1 MKQPVFDFTRELS
14 DNVRSRF
21 FIGGQWLPVQGG
33 QRSVL
38 IDPSTEAPVF
48 DAPLASF
55 ADIDQAVAA
64 ARRAFD
70 LGPWPRMTGPQRAVH
85 LRQFAEIVNDRLP
98 LLTRLWTAQVGA
110 PVGFAGLFSG
120 VAPAM
125 FDYYAQLAETYE
137 FTQTRGTPRGRAHIT
152 RHPVGVAALIA
163 PWNAQ
168 LPIVAYKLGAALAAG
183 CTVVI
188 KSSPETPFDT
198 LVLAECAEE
207 AGIPDG
213 VINVVTADR
222 EEGAYLVASAG
233 VDKVSFTGSTAV
245 GKEIAKVCIERL
257 ARFTLELGG
266 KSAAIML
273 DDADLQSTVGALAH
287 FSMPFSGQICF
298 AQTRL
303 LVPRSRYEEFVAAY
317 SAAMASLTIG
327 DPWDDTTHLGPLAS
341 RRQYE
346 RVLAYIQTGLK
357 EGARIVVG
365 GARPEGSDKGFFIQ
379 PTVFVDVTPEMTIAR
394 QEIFGP
400 VVVII
405 VYDDEAQALR
415 LANDGDF
422 GLSGSVYSASIERAA
437 TFARQI
443 KTGNVTVNGLEMAPN
458 VPFGGFK
465 QSGLGREGGPEGLE
479 AFLESQAIYFPGV

>member
-21 FIGGQWLPVQGG
+21 FIGGQWLAAQGK

-38 IDPSTEAPVF
+38 IDPCTETPVC

-64 ARRAFD
+64 ARQAFD
-70 LGPWPRMTGPQRAVH
+70 HGPWARMTGPQRAVH
-85 LRQFAEIVNDRLP
+85 LRQFSEIVNDRLP

-125 FDYYAQLAETYE
+125 FDYYAQLADTYE
-137 FTQTRGTPRGRAHIT
+137 FTQTRSTPQGQARVV

-168 LPIVAYKLGAALAAG
+168 LPILAYKLGAALAAG

-188 KSSPETPFDT
+188 KSSPETPFDA

-207 AGIPDG
+207 AGLPDG
-213 VINVVTADR
+213 VINVVTAGRD
-222 EEGAYLVASAG
+222 EGAYLVASAG

-245 GKEIAKVCIERL
+245 GKEIAKVCIERM

-273 DDADLQSTVGALAH
+273 DDADLQSTVGALTY

-317 SAAMASLTIG
+317 AGAMASLTVG
-327 DPWDDTTHLGPLAS
+327 DPWDDATHLGPLAS

-346 RVLAYIQTGLK
+346 RVLAYIETGLE
-357 EGARIVVG
+357 EGARIVTG
-365 GARPEGSDKGFFIQ
+365 GARAEGREQGFFIQ
-379 PTVFVDVTPEMTIAR
+379 PTVFADVTSEMTIAR
-394 QEIFGP
+394 QEVFGP

-405 VYDDEAQALR
+405 AYDNEAQALR
-415 LANDGDF
+415 LANDSDF
-422 GLSGSVYSASIERAA
+422 GLSGSVFSASIERAA
-437 TFARQI
+437 AFAREV
-443 KTGNVTVNGLEMAPN
+443 KTGNVTVNGLQMAPN

-479 AFLESQAIYFPGV
+479 AFLESQAIYLPGV

>member
-1 MKQPVFDFTRELS
+1 MKQPVFDFKRELS

-21 FIGGQWLPVQGG
+21 FIGGQWLPAHGVQ
-33 QRSVL
+33 RNVL
-38 IDPSTEAPVF
+38 IDPSSEVPIC
-48 DAPLASF
+48 DIPLANFS
-55 ADIDQAVAA
+55 DIDQAVAA
-64 ARRAFD
+64 AREAFD
-70 LGPWPRMTGPQRAVH
+70 VGPWARMTGPERAVH

-98 LLTRLWTAQVGA
+98 LFIRLWTAQVGA
-110 PVGFAGLFSG
+110 PVAFAGLFCG
-120 VAPAM
+120 VAPTM
-125 FDYYAQLAETYE
+125 LEYYAQLAETFE
-137 FTQTRGTPRGRAHIT
+137 FTQVRDTHQGKANVV
-152 RHPVGVAALIA
+152 RHPVGVTALIA

-168 LPIVAYKLGAALAAG
+168 LPILAYKLGAALAAG
-183 CTVVI
+183 CTVII
-188 KSSPETPFDT
+188 KSPPESPFDA

-207 AGIPDG
+207 AGIPSG

-245 GKEIAKVCIERL
+245 GKDIANVCIQRM

-273 DDADLQSTVGALAH
+273 DDADLQTTVGVLAH

-303 LVPRSRYEEFVAAY
+303 LVPKLRYEEFVTAY
-317 SAAMASLTIG
+317 TQAIATLTIG
-327 DPWDDTTHLGPLAS
+327 DPWDDTTHLGPVAS
-341 RRQYE
+341 ATQYE
-346 RVLAYIQTGLK
+346 RVLTYIQTGLK
-357 EGARIVVG
+357 EGARIVTG
-365 GARPEGSDKGFFIQ
+365 GARVEGRELGFFIQ

-405 VYDDEAQALR
+405 AYDDDAHALR
-415 LANDGDF
+415 LANDSDF
-422 GLSGSVYSASIERAA
+422 GLSGSVFSASTERAA
-437 TFARQI
+437 AFARQV
-443 KTGNVTVNGLEMAPN
+443 KTGNVTINGLQMAPN

-465 QSGLGREGGPEGLE
+465 QSGMGREGGLEGLD

>member
-1 MKQPVFDFTRELS
+1 MKQPIFDFKKELS
-14 DNVRSRF
+14 DNVRSCF
-21 FIGGQWLPVQGG
+21 FIAGKWLPVHGV
-33 QRSVL
+33 QRRVL
-38 IDPSTEAPVF
+38 IDPSTEAPLCDV
-48 DAPLASF
+48 PLANFS
-55 ADIDQAVAA
+55 DIDQAVAA
-64 ARRAFD
+64 ARQAFD
-70 LGPWPRMTGPQRAVH
+70 VGPWARMTGPQRATH

-120 VAPAM
+120 FGPTM
-125 FDYYAQLAETYE
+125 LDYYAQLADTFE
-137 FTQTRGTPRGRAHIT
+137 FTQVRDTYQGQASVV
-152 RHPVGVAALIA
+152 RHPVGVVALIA

-168 LPIVAYKLGAALAAG
+168 LPILTYKLGAALAAG
-183 CTVVI
+183 CTVII
-188 KSSPETPFDT
+188 KSPPESPFDA

-207 AGIPDG
+207 AGIPHG

-233 VDKVSFTGSTAV
+233 VDKVSFTGSTVV
-245 GKEIAKVCIERL
+245 GKDIANVCIQRM

-273 DDADLQSTVGALAH
+273 DDADLQTTVGVLAH

-303 LVPRSRYEEFVAAY
+303 LVPRSRHDEFVTAY
-317 SAAMASLTIG
+317 TQAVAGLTIG
-327 DPWDDTTHLGPLAS
+327 DPWDDTTHVGPVAGAT
-341 RRQYE
+341 QYE
-346 RVLAYIQTGLK
+346 RVLTYIQTGLE
-357 EGARIVVG
+357 EGARIVTG
-365 GARPEGSDKGFFIQ
+365 GARVEGREMGFFIQ

-400 VVVII
+400 VVVILA
-405 VYDDEAQALR
+405 YEDEAHALR
-415 LANDGDF
+415 LANDSDF
-422 GLSGSVYSASIERAA
+422 GLSGSVFSASTERAA
-437 TFARQI
+437 AFARQV
-443 KTGNVTVNGLEMAPN
+443 KTGNVTINGLQMAPN

-465 QSGLGREGGPEGLE
+465 QSGMGREGGPEGLD